1 MTKVVITG
9 GSGLLGPSVVQEFL
23 DHGYEVLNV
32 DQKHPANPL
41 CKTIIMDLTDLGEV
55 YGGVLE
61 GADAVVH
68 LAAIPV
74 AYSHPNEVTFRN
86 NVMSTYNILEAAG
99 ALGIKK
105 AVISSSEASYG
116 FVFTKHNLEPLYVPI
131 DEEHPRFPEDS
142 YGLSKIINE
151 QTAEAIHQRTGMQIV
166 SLRLGNIIAPHMYAN
181 FLDFIHKPELRKP
194 ILWSYI
200 DARDAATAYRLAVE
214 KGEIGIAAVNI
225 AADNS
230 SMDITSMELMETC
243 FPNVVDFRE
252 PIQGYETLLS
262 NKKAKEVLGWQPVH
276 NWRDYVNIN
285 EEE

>member
-1 MTKVVITG
+1 MSKVVITG
-9 GSGLLGPSVVQEFL
+9 GSGLLGPSVIQEFL

-32 DQKHPANPL
+32 DQKHPKNPL
-41 CKTIIMDLTDLGEV
+41 CQTVIADLTNLGEV
-55 YGGVLE
+55 YGVLK

-74 AYSHPNEVTFRN
+74 AYSHPNEVTFQN

-99 ALGIKK
+99 RLGIKK
-105 AVISSSEASYG
+105 AAITSSESSYG
-116 FVFTKHNLEPLYVPI
+116 FVFSKQNLQPLYVPV

-142 YGLSKIINE
+142 YGLSKIVNE
-151 QTAEAIHQRTGMQIV
+151 QTAEMIHNRTGMQVV
-166 SLRLGNIIAPHMYAN
+166 SMRVGNVITPDMYKN
-181 FLDFIHKPELRKP
+181 FPDFIHQPELRKP

-200 DARDAATAYRLAVE
+200 DARDAGVAYRLAIEEDGLETV
-214 KGEIGIAAVNI
+214 ALNL

-230 SMDITSMELMETC
+230 SMDIKSKALMETC

-252 PIQGYETLLS
+252 PLEGYETLLS

-276 NWRDYVNIN
+276 NWRDYVDV
-285 EEE
+285 